1 MSVVASN
8 KTTNLHIKPLIKDIK
23 MISKNRIA
31 AIVKQ
36 AKAEGID
43 GDIKSVLDQSMTVG
57 ALIKALQ
64 KFNPETPVELEIP
77 VEIDKDSDDMFSEVG
92 FIVDVFESEGET
104 TESSVI
110 TLRACKPELLQDY
123 NAWASDEGH

>member
-1 MSVVASN
+1 
-8 KTTNLHIKPLIKDIK
+8 

-36 AKAEGID
+36 AKTEGVE
-43 GDIKSVLDQSMTVG
+43 GDIKSVLDQAMTVG

-92 FIVDVFESEGET
+92 FMIDVFESEGET
-104 TESSVI
+104 ADASVI

-123 NAWASDEGH
+123 NKWAADEGH